1 MTNIQHPI
9 TLVVGFAIK
18 VIQASPLPGSVG
30 KRELRTPPSM

>member
-9 TLVVGFAIK
+9 PLVVGFAIK

-30 KRELRTPPSM
+30 TRELRTPRSV